1 MHLLN
6 YCYHYVYFM
15 FSEPE
20 LSEYESAADE
30 SRDIEVSSDGSV

>member
-6 YCYHYVYFM
+6 YCNLYIM

-30 SRDIEVSSDGSV
+30 SRDIEVSSEGGV